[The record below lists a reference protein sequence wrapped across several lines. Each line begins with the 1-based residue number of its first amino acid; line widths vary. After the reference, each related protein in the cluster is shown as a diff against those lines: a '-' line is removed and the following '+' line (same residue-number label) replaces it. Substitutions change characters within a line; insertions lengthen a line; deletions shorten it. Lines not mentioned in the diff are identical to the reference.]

1 MRQAP
6 ESRSHN
12 FVETGRGKP
21 VAAMSHL
28 RVERRLGAEQ
38 NRVQLLHG
46 RAQRHLRL
54 HTAMKEVATRDEKG
68 FGWEVPLTGPL
79 RDARRFPSTRWC
91 PVPGT
96 TRTTPGF
103 EICPSF
109 NCQFLSPCQTSEL
122 RFATFCIA
130 VVGRSDRQR
139 ADRCVRVRVGVS
151 GVATSRVLGTRR
163 WRLSNPILRF
173 VVSSGAGGEQQSGAT
188 PQAAR
193 GQARPP
199 CRHFKTQSCARLG
212 FVFEVA
218 ALPNPP
224 TRSARDRSC
233 IWCTH
238 GHRAMKKLRIVRLGF
253 GTS

>member
-1 MRQAP
+1 
-6 ESRSHN
+6 
-12 FVETGRGKP
+12 
-21 VAAMSHL
+21 MSHL

-173 VVSSGAGGEQQSGAT
+173 VVSSGAGESSRAAPPHRPREDRLAHPADTSRPNLAHALGLFSRWRLCQTRQHARHVIDHASGAHT
-188 PQAAR
+188 GIQR
-193 GQARPP
+193 
-199 CRHFKTQSCARLG
+199 
-212 FVFEVA
+212 
-218 ALPNPP
+218 
-224 TRSARDRSC
+224 
-233 IWCTH
+233 
-238 GHRAMKKLRIVRLGF
+238 
-253 GTS
+253 